1 MNKPIDLL
9 SNLADYQTGGIVSRK
24 IVQKPAGSITVFAFD
39 KDEGLSEHTAAY
51 DAMVY
56 MLEGEGEFLI
66 DGESHRVKAGEF
78 LILPANHPH
87 AVNAPTRFKM
97 LLTMI
102 RA

>member
-1 MNKPIDLL
+1 MKTFIQSVL
-9 SNLADYQTGGIVSRK
+9 SLADYQSGGIVSRK
-24 IVQKPAGSITVFAFD
+24 VIQKPAGSISVFAFD
-39 KDEGLSEHTAAY
+39 QGEGLSEHTAAY
-51 DAMVY
+51 DAMACV
-56 MLEGEGEFLI
+56 LEGEGEFLI
-66 DGESHRVKAGEF
+66 DGEPHRVKTGEF